1 MGKKGVETLC
11 CFGVPPTN
19 VLSPPP
25 SFHTNPSPKTRLAFL
40 TLKRPS
46 FLYNIENGEGG
57 YSSQFKP
64 KLKRNK

>member
-25 SFHTNPSPKTRLAFL
+25 PSIL
-40 TLKRPS
+40 TPPQKQGWPS
-46 FLYNIENGEGG
+46 
-57 YSSQFKP
+57 
-64 KLKRNK
+64 